1 MGITNYCT
9 MPSYLKLLL
18 GIKMVKKKKSIM
30 LHNLYAVWLFDFL
43 YRQFIVFVTVK
54 ITDN

>member
-30 LHNLYAVWLFDFL
+30 LRNLYAVWLFDFL
-43 YRQFIVFVTVK
+43 YRQFIVFVK
-54 ITDN
+54 ITGN